1 MKLEHIGYDW
11 DGDIVFWTNDSS
23 LNTDPGPIKDSKWY
37 SVKVVA
43 AHEFGHTLGLVHIRH
58 WPSVMRTPHYVLGNI
73 TSADRKHIRG
83 AYYGHT
89 RHR

>member
-1 MKLEHIGYDW
+1 MKLEHIGTDW
-11 DGDIVFWTNDSS
+11 DGDTVFWTNDP
-23 LNTDPGPIKDSKWY
+23 DKHRKDGPTQNSRY
-37 SVKVVA
+37 YYVKVVA
-43 AHEFGHTLGLVHIRH
+43 THEFGHTLGLVHIRH